1 MKRFI
6 LFLLLLAF
14 GSVAL
19 AQDGTET
26 AGEEEGPQTT
36 VEIFFVACEDV
47 GVMNLTGT
55 AQPGF
60 DIFYQV
66 FNGSS
71 GTGDALT
78 SLRRINAE
86 GDYAFSER
94 IPYRDG
100 QRVAPGAVASAR
112 VIIAPV
118 DAPENPDFETTVDDI
133 QDGCND
139 AQNALQSSDDAGDP
153 LPADQE
159 QEAADTFGIAKP
171 DGGFLNNAA
180 VSPAAEPAVVIGPRT
195 GESGERASEAGLVFA
210 QCDAFLPEA
219 EPGLIYDSDNV
230 RVYWYWFA
238 KTAETLEQNL
248 ARTNYSVSING
259 APVPANTVI
268 VSPVTPRN
276 DVFYRFYTVPVG
288 NLRQGYYQVS
298 FRQTWSQAI
307 NDGFE
312 DYGPGTANPVLDT
325 TCNFRVTENPFD
337 FPTNPSNLYNPSE
350 TPLVDFTERRIEGE
364 FLDLTTETDGE

>member
-6 LFLLLLAF
+6 LLLLLIGFTSSLEIAN
-14 GSVAL
+14 
-19 AQDGTET
+19 AQDAGGDTET
-26 AGEEEGPQTT
+26 EGPQTT

-47 GVMNLTGT
+47 GVMNLSGT

-118 DAPENPDFETTVDDI
+118 ESPETPDFETTVDDI

-139 AQNALQSSDDAGDP
+139 AQNSLQSSDDAGDP
-153 LPADQE
+153 LPED
-159 QEAADTFGIAKP
+159 EAETGETFGIASP
-171 DGGFLNNAA
+171 DGGFINNAA
-180 VSPAAEPAVVIGPRT
+180 ISPAADPPVVIGPRT
-195 GESGERASEAGLVFA
+195 GASGERASSAGLVFA
-210 QCDAFLPEA
+210 LCDAFLPEA
-219 EPGLIYDSDNV
+219 EPGLIYDSDSV
-230 RVYWYWFA
+230 RVFWYWFA
-238 KTAETLEQNL
+238 DTAETLEQNL
-248 ARTNYSVSING
+248 SRTNFSVSING
-259 APVPANTVI
+259 ASVPANTVI
-268 VSPVTPRN
+268 VSPITPRN
-276 DVFYRFYTVPVG
+276 DVFYRFYTVAVG
-288 NLRQGYYQVS
+288 NLRPGYYQVS

-307 NDGFE
+307 NDGFD
-312 DYGPGTANPVLDT
+312 DYGPGTANPALDA
-325 TCNFRVTENPFD
+325 TCNFLVAENPFGLSS
-337 FPTNPSNLYNPSE
+337 NPSNLYRGSE
-350 TPLVDFTERRIEGE
+350 TPLVDLTERRIEQE
-364 FLDLTTETDGE
+364 FLDLTTDGE